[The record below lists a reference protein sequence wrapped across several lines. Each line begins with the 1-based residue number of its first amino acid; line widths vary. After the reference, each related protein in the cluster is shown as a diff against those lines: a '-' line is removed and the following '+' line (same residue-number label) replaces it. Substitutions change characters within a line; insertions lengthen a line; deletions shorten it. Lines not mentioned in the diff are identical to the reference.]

1 MVSVWDLGLSN
12 LTLLKNANMINIAEF
27 MSMELADEFLC
38 SIISILHYTSLDCGT
53 LLADETSVIT
63 PRLASN

>member
-12 LTLLKNANMINIAEF
+12 LNLLNNANMINIAEF
-27 MSMELADEFLC
+27 MLMELADEFLC
-38 SIISILHYTSLDCGT
+38 SIISILRYTSLDCGT
-53 LLADETSVIT
+53 LLADETSVIA